1 MNASPKRW
9 SHFAKQLA
17 PKLARFEVAL
27 RVAIPHVPRP
37 VRGDLRIAL
46 GQVRIGRVP
55 LAASR
60 DFDDYTA
67 KTHWA
72 VLDGPSAMMEA
83 SGLVGHACG
92 GLRVADFS

>member
-1 MNASPKRW
+1 
-9 SHFAKQLA
+9 
-17 PKLARFEVAL
+17 
-27 RVAIPHVPRP
+27 
-37 VRGDLRIAL
+37 
-46 GQVRIGRVP
+46 VRIGRVP